1 MPTYDTNQILEPTA
15 LYGQQCTCDPLC
27 DEHCVVCRNRHK
39 LVGQAVMPYEKDGPL
54 LSVENVW
61 QKYGH
66 RTILENVNVKIRK
79 MNRAGM
85 STGRI
90 ISFLGPSG
98 CGKTTLLRILAGL
111 EKPTQGNVFINSKR
125 DIVSPGLVGLVM
137 QHYPL
142 YRNRTVMSN
151 LLIAAKQSDAKI
163 AEERVKAMLARFKL
177 SDQADKY
184 PIQLSGGQRQ
194 RIAVA
199 QQLLCSDHY
208 LLMDE
213 PTAGLDPV
221 SKKDVGS
228 LVQDTANSGDG
239 VTIIIVTHDIPTAV
253 ALSDTIWLMGRK
265 RDEQGN
271 IVSGAYIVDT
281 YDLIECGLT
290 WNPNVRDHPAYAPL
304 VQELNKRFDVL

>member
-1 MPTYDTNQILEPTA
+1 MPTYATNQVLEPTA
-15 LYGQQCTCDPLC
+15 FYGATCSCDPFA
-27 DEHCVVCRNRHK
+27 DERCEFCRNRHK
-39 LVGQAVMPYEKDGPL
+39 LVGQAVMPYQKDGPL

-66 RTILENVNVKIRK
+66 RTILENVNVKIRH
-79 MNRAGM
+79 MTRANM
-85 STGRI
+85 PTGRI

-111 EKPTQGNVFINSKR
+111 EKPSQGGVYINSKH
-125 DIVSPGLVGLVM
+125 DAVKAGLVGLVM

-142 YRNRTVMSN
+142 YRNRTIMSN
-151 LLIAAKQSDAKI
+151 LMVAANQFDPKTAHDRAKS
-163 AEERVKAMLARFKL
+163 MLDRFKL
-177 SDQADKY
+177 ADQAEKY

-221 SKKDVGS
+221 SKKDVGT
-228 LVQDTANSGDG
+228 LVQETANSGEG

-265 RDEQGN
+265 RDENGK

-290 WNPNVRDHPAYAPL
+290 WNPNVRKHPAYAPL
-304 VQELNKRFDVL
+304 VQELMDRFDVL

>member
-1 MPTYDTNQILEPTA
+1 MPTYDTNQVLEPSA
-15 LYGQQCTCDPLC
+15 MYGAACTCNPLS
-27 DEHCVVCRNRHK
+27 DEHCSHCRNRHK
-39 LVGQAVMPYEKDGPL
+39 LVGQAVMPYQKDGPL
-54 LSVENVW
+54 LSVEGVF
-61 QKYGH
+61 QQYGQ
-66 RTILENVNVKIRK
+66 RTILEDVNVKIRH
-79 MNRAGM
+79 MTRANM
-85 STGRI
+85 PTGRI

-111 EKPTQGNVFINSKR
+111 EKPTKGNVFINTKR
-125 DIVSPGLVGLVM
+125 DIVQPGLVGLVM

-142 YRNRTVMSN
+142 YRNRTVLSN
-151 LLIAAKQSDAKI
+151 LIVAAKQADPKN
-163 AEERVKAMLARFKL
+163 AEERAKAMLARFKL
-177 SDQADKY
+177 SEHADKF

-221 SKKDVGS
+221 AKKDVGS
-228 LVQDTANSGDG
+228 LVQETANSGDG
-239 VTIIIVTHDIPTAV
+239 VTIIIVTHDIPTAA

-265 RDEQGN
+265 RDEQGK
-271 IVSGAYIVDT
+271 IISGAYIVDT

-290 WNPNVRDHPAYAPL
+290 WNTNVREHPAYNPL
-304 VQELNKRFDVL
+304 VQELMKRFDVL